1 MSKCFIAN
9 QLKEHGYTAET
20 HVISN
25 GVADH
30 FTYKK
35 TDKPKEF
42 ENKFVILMIGRLSK
56 EKRQEILI
64 QAAGKSKYAENI
76 QLILPARDHKKKI

>member
-1 MSKCFIAN
+1 
-9 QLKEHGYTAET
+9 
-20 HVISN
+20 
-25 GVADH
+25 
-30 FTYKK
+30 
-35 TDKPKEF
+35 
-42 ENKFVILMIGRLSK
+42 MIGRLSK